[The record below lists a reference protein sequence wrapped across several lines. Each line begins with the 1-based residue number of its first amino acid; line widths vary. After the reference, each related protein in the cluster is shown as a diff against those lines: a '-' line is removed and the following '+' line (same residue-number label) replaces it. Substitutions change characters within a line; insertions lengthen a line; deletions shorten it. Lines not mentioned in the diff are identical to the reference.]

1 MPSSVPSR
9 DTDLPRNPPT
19 RQAPRQLDDVGMVV
33 TKRSRE
39 PVSTTESSTPQV
51 RHRGVPKS
59 QMSGRLL
66 RRAERKVRR
75 RDRRNTVV
83 DSDDPGADGRHKGRH
98 LRMAP
103 KQGAKWLLQE
113 NGEVRR
119 RTAKPLERGK
129 EFAPKQVRQATL
141 AGARKESPRHTVR
154 IRVATTTGRVGG
166 AGQATLQLHDVGRQ
180 SATHRRQ
187 KRSQQVRSRHACGRH
202 LSVQEPVQIPRR
214 QGHIGKGNRS
224 RVDIDSEDHRA
235 RGLPKPIASVRQGLP
250 AAAVR
255 DEHNRRPV
263 PPRIGRGRRHE
274 LRRM

>member
-1 MPSSVPSR
+1 MQASGADVLHLGDGAHMARPGKRHIVDGDVRRTDDGAIGTLHAEIKVAVQSGRHASSRQHVAEDRMELHGGVDAGLRGEAVKTNTRSTEGRVGIRHRRRRRRRRRDHRRRRQGTSPPCEREDDTMEALWMPSSVPSR

-51 RHRGVPKS
+51 RHRGVPKN
-59 QMSGRLL
+59 QMPGRLL

-83 DSDDPGADGRHKGRH
+83 DSDDPGADGRYKGRH

-103 KQGAKWLLQE
+103 KQGAERLLQE

-129 EFAPKQVRQATL
+129 
-141 AGARKESPRHTVR
+141 
-154 IRVATTTGRVGG
+154 
-166 AGQATLQLHDVGRQ
+166 
-180 SATHRRQ
+180 
-187 KRSQQVRSRHACGRH
+187 
-202 LSVQEPVQIPRR
+202 
-214 QGHIGKGNRS
+214 
-224 RVDIDSEDHRA
+224 
-235 RGLPKPIASVRQGLP
+235 
-250 AAAVR
+250 
-255 DEHNRRPV
+255 
-263 PPRIGRGRRHE
+263 
-274 LRRM
+274 